1 MFGIGGGELIFI
13 MFIVLMLFG
22 SDKVPEM
29 ARTMGKAMAQ
39 LKNATNDI
47 KSEIQKG
54 VEDNGF
60 DQKTLS
66 DLTHNITSEIDKAKS
81 NLLGETTN
89 TFSGISGTFSS
100 EINKTKESI
109 LGETNTVSVVSTSV
123 AIEIEK
129 ENSIAETIN
138 TSDKVVEENEDSTGP
153 IKRKK

>member
-1 MFGIGGGELIFI
+1 MFGIGGGELVFI

-54 VEDNGF
+54 AEANGF
-60 DQKTLS
+60 DQKTLN
-66 DLTHNITSEIDKAKS
+66 DLTGNINSEINKAKS

-89 TFSGISGTFSS
+89 TFNGITDTFSS
-100 EINKTKESI
+100 EINKTKDSVI
-109 LGETNTVSVVSTSV
+109 SGTVNADETPL
-123 AIEIEK
+123 IDDI
-129 ENSIAETIN
+129 
-138 TSDKVVEENEDSTGP
+138 TGP
-153 IKRKK
+153 VKRQM